1 MCQEK
6 KNVVQTE
13 CLGQPSTGVY
23 RPRRPKSSPLYR
35 ILEEHF
41 DRFCVIYE
49 EEYER
54 QYGPLRSV
62 VRKAVEK
69 YLECGILENGFARV
83 VCGTCRSE
91 FLVGFSC
98 KTRMLCPSCHAK
110 RITLWSQWLGE
121 ELLENVPHRMITLT
135 VPKRIRPY
143 FLWDRELL
151 GLLARCA
158 ARTIRLFYRE
168 MTGEPDGTPGIV
180 VSIQTFGNRAGNYN
194 PHLHCLVTDG
204 VHLLDGTFVRSSF
217 LPPVDIAELF
227 RREVL
232 RAFLERG
239 LITESVACNMLSW
252 PHSGFHV
259 HLGPVI
265 SGDER
270 EELKRTARYGARAP
284 LALSRLSYDREHELI
299 SYIYTNP
306 YNTCEYTE
314 KISPYELIA
323 RLMTHIPDPWEQTNR
338 YFGFYANRTRGKRKR
353 DHGHRERVPEE
364 TEVRSPKHW
373 RRKWAELLRLVFEV
387 TLTCPR
393 CGTEMNIRSFITEGE
408 PIRKI
413 LAHLKE
419 KGVDARAGPFASNA
433 A

>member
-1 MCQEK
+1 MAQ
-6 KNVVQTE
+6 VE
-13 CLGQPSTGVY
+13 CLRKPTTTVY
-23 RPRRPKSSPLYR
+23 RPRRPRSSPLYQ
-35 ILEEHF
+35 ILEQHF
-41 DRFCVIYE
+41 DRFCVIHE

-54 QYGPLRSV
+54 EYGPLRPV

-83 VCGTCRSE
+83 VCGTCKAE

-98 KTRMLCPSCHAK
+98 RVRMLCPSCHAK
-110 RITLWSQWLGE
+110 RLTIWSEWLGE
-121 ELLENVPHRMITLT
+121 VLLENVPHRMITLT
-135 VPKRIRPY
+135 VPKRIRPF
-143 FLWDRELL
+143 FLWDRKLL

-158 ARTIRLFYRE
+158 AETIKTFYRE
-168 MTGEPDGTPGIV
+168 MTGEPDGTPGMV
-180 VSIQTFGNRAGNYN
+180 VSVQTFGNRAGNYH
-194 PHLHCLVTDG
+194 PHIHCLATDG
-204 VHLLDGTFVRSSF
+204 VHLSDDTFVRSSF

-232 RAFLERG
+232 RAFLERE
-239 LITESVACNMLSW
+239 LITESVAENMLSW

-284 LALSRLSYDREHELI
+284 LALSRLTYDRQKEEI
-299 SYIYTNP
+299 AYTYTNP
-306 YNTCEYTE
+306 YDTCEYTE

-323 RLMTHIPDPWEQTNR
+323 RLVTHIPDPWEHTTRN
-338 YFGFYANRTRGKRKR
+338 FGWYSNRTRGVRKKCTTVGSDMQNDNKEKEAR
-353 DHGHRERVPEE
+353 APL
-364 TEVRSPKHW
+364 HW

-387 TLTCPR
+387 TLSCPR
-393 CGTEMNIRSFITEGE
+393 CGTEMKIISVLTERE
-408 PIRKI
+408 LIRKI
-413 LAHLKE
+413 LTHLKE
-419 KGVDARAGPFASNA
+419 KGVDARAGPFEDCA